1 MKSWSA
7 IIPLRAGSKGLP
19 GKNTRIL
26 AGLPLYM
33 HAVYLALDAGAIR
46 VFITTDIAEVLE
58 ADLPEQVLVVQRP
71 PHLCG
76 DDVPMSPVLLHLLAQ
91 EHVQGPVV
99 LLQATSPMR
108 QISDVKAALVQLETG
123 DFDLVMS
130 VTEAERS
137 VLKWGTI
144 IDNNRYVALA
154 GSAYCFANR
163 QSLPPVYKPNGALY
177 AMKAEWF
184 LDNGS
189 LETERLGTVIMPAD
203 RSHDIDSLTDF
214 ERCEQ
219 LIAQLF

>member
-1 MKSWSA
+1 MKPWSA
-7 IIPLRAGSKGLP
+7 IIPIRAGSKGLP

-33 HAVYLALDAGAIR
+33 HAVHLALDAGATR
-46 VFITTDIAEVLE
+46 VLITTDIAEVLE
-58 ADLPEQVLVVQRP
+58 ADLPEAVLVVRRP
-71 PHLCG
+71 SQLCG

-91 EHVQGPVV
+91 EKVQGPVV

-108 QISDVKAALVQLETG
+108 QVSDVQEALMQLNTG

-144 IDNNRYVALA
+144 LYNKRYVPLA
-154 GSAYCFANR
+154 GADYCFTNR
-163 QSLPPVYKPNGALY
+163 QSLPPVYRPNGALY

-184 LDNGS
+184 LNNGS
-189 LETERLGTVIMPAD
+189 LATERLGTVIMPAE
-203 RSHDIDSLTDF
+203 RSQDIDSLADF
-214 ERCEQ
+214 ERCEA
-219 LIAQLF
+219 LMGQLF